1 MYDAIVIGAGVS
13 GLMCANILSRMG
25 AHVLVLEKEPRTGG
39 MLQGFSRGG
48 TAFDT
53 GLHYVGGLGPGESLE
68 WVFRYH
74 NLTVLPWKRL
84 DCSEEVITG
93 GKSYLIPCG
102 YDSFA
107 EGMAEYFPHQRENLK
122 CFTAELKNIS
132 GGIRN
137 LEKDRLPLYG
147 RSAAGFIEETISDK
161 TLRKV
166 LTSMGPRM
174 EMRLESLPLYE
185 YAMITAPFIESAWRL
200 NAPSH
205 TITDTLARQI
215 VENGGEIKCGVA
227 VDGIMQNEVHAKDQT
242 FKAEEIISSIPPANM
257 MPMVN
262 QLRDIYKKRIV
273 SLPQTEGMFTAYL
286 TLSPGRI
293 QYVNHSISID
303 NKVFIHFNVPENQDN
318 WATKIELM
326 MPVEDWPQT
335 RSDDYSSWK
344 DTLAREAVAIAQNR
358 LPGLSSAVKEIYTTS
373 PLTWQRYTGSASA
386 FGIRKDYRSVLTT
399 VISPRTPLPHLWFI
413 GQSIGLHGMLG
424 VSMTVLN
431 TLSQIY
437 GLETIRKEISL

>member
-25 AHVLVLEKEPRTGG
+25 ANVFVLEKEPGSGG

-53 GLHYVGGLGPGESLE
+53 GLHYVGGLGPGEPLE
-68 WVFRYH
+68 WIFRYH
-74 NLTVLPWKRL
+74 NLTSLPWERL
-84 DCSEEVITG
+84 DCGEEVITG

-102 YDSFA
+102 YDNFVV
-107 EGMAEYFPHQRENLK
+107 GMAEYFPHQLENLRR
-122 CFTAELKNIS
+122 FAAELKS
-132 GGIRN
+132 VSDGIRN
-137 LEKDRLPLYG
+137 LERDRLPLYE
-147 RSAAGFIEETISDK
+147 RSAARFLEDTITDE

-174 EMRLESLPLYE
+174 EMRLESLPFYE

-200 NAPSH
+200 AAPSR
-205 TITDTLARQI
+205 TITDALAKQ
-215 VENGGEIKCGVA
+215 VMENGGEIRCGVCA
-227 VDGIMQNEVHAKDQT
+227 DCISENEVRSKDQV

-257 MPMVN
+257 VSIANGMRN
-262 QLRDIYKKRIV
+262 IYKKRIV
-273 SLPQTEGMFTAYL
+273 SLPQTGGMFTAYL
-286 TLSPGRI
+286 LLSPGTI
-293 QYVNHSISID
+293 PYVNHNISID
-303 NKVFIHFNVPENQDN
+303 DKVFVHFNVPENQRQ
-318 WATKIELM
+318 WATKLEIM
-326 MPVEDWPQT
+326 MPVDEWPPA
-335 RSDDYSSWK
+335 RSDDYRSWK
-344 DTLAREAVAIAQNR
+344 EDLANQAIAVAQRR
-358 LPGLSSAVKEIYTTS
+358 LPGLSGAVKEIYTSS

-399 VISPRTPLPHLWFI
+399 VLSPRTPLPHLWLI
-413 GQSIGLHGMLG
+413 GQSVGLHGLLG

-437 GLETIRKEISL
+437 GLETIKKELSL

>member
-25 AHVLVLEKEPRTGG
+25 ARVLVLEKEPRTGG

-68 WVFRYH
+68 WIFRYH
-74 NLTVLPWKRL
+74 NLTSLPWKKL
-84 DCSEEVITG
+84 DCSEEVITR

-102 YDSFA
+102 YDNFA

-122 CFTAELKNIS
+122 RFAAELKSVS
-132 GGIRN
+132 GCIRA
-137 LEKDRLPLYG
+137 LEKDPLPLYE
-147 RSAAGFIEETISDK
+147 RSAAQFLEDTITDE
-161 TLRKV
+161 TLREV

-174 EMRLESLPLYE
+174 EMRLESLPFYE

-200 NAPSH
+200 GAPSR
-205 TITDTLARQI
+205 TITDSLAKQVI
-215 VENGGEIKCGVA
+215 ENGGEIRCGVGA
-227 VDGIMQNEVHAKDQT
+227 DCITENEVRSKDQI
-242 FKAEEIISSIPPANM
+242 FKAKEIISSIPPANM
-257 MPMVN
+257 VSIVKGMRN
-262 QLRDIYKKRIV
+262 IYRKRIT
-273 SLPQTEGMFTAYL
+273 SLPQTDGMFTAYL
-286 TLSPGRI
+286 LLSPGMI
-293 QYVNHSISID
+293 SYLNHNISID
-303 NKVFIHFNVPENQDN
+303 NKVFIHFNVPENQKQ
-318 WATKIELM
+318 WATKMEIM
-326 MPVEDWPQT
+326 MPVEEWPLS

-344 DTLAREAVAIAQNR
+344 EDLASQAIDIAQR
-358 LPGLSSAVKEIYTTS
+358 RIPGLSGAVKEIYTSS

-399 VISPRTPLPHLWFI
+399 VLSPHTPLPHLWLI
-413 GQSIGLHGMLG
+413 GQSVGLHGLLG

-437 GLETIRKEISL
+437 GFETIRKELSL

>member
-13 GLMCANILSRMG
+13 GLMCANIMSRMG
-25 AHVLVLEKEPRTGG
+25 AHVLVLEKEPKTGG

-68 WVFRYH
+68 WIFRYH
-74 NLTVLPWKRL
+74 NLTGLPWKKL
-84 DCSEEVITG
+84 DYGEEVIIN

-102 YDSFA
+102 YDNFA
-107 EGMAEYFPHQRENLK
+107 MGMAEYFPHQRENLK
-122 CFTAELKNIS
+122 RFASELKSVS
-132 GGIRN
+132 GGIRD
-137 LEKDRLPLYG
+137 LEKDRLPLYE
-147 RSAAGFIEETISDK
+147 RSAAEFLSETISNE

-174 EMRLESLPLYE
+174 EMRSESLPFYE

-200 NAPSH
+200 DAPSH
-205 TITDTLARQI
+205 TITDVLAKQ
-215 VENGGEIKCGVA
+215 VTENGGEIKCGVG
-227 VDGIMQNEVHAKDQT
+227 VDCITQNEVRSKDQI

-257 MPMVN
+257 MPMVK
-262 QLRDIYKKRIV
+262 QMRDIYKKRIV
-273 SLPQTEGMFTAYL
+273 SLPQTGGMFTAYL
-286 TLSPGRI
+286 LLSPGMI
-293 QYVNHSISID
+293 PYVNHNISID
-303 NKVFIHFNVPENQDN
+303 NKVFIHFNVPDNQQN
-318 WATKIELM
+318 WATTLEIM
-326 MPVEDWPQT
+326 MPVDEWPQT
-335 RSDDYSSWK
+335 RSDDYFSWK
-344 DTLAREAVAIAQNR
+344 ADLAGQAIAIAQTR
-358 LPGLSSAVKEIYTTS
+358 LPGLSRAVKEIYTSS

-399 VISPRTPLPHLWFI
+399 VLSPRTPLPHLWLI
-413 GQSIGLHGMLG
+413 GQSIGLHGVLG

-437 GLETIRKEISL
+437 GLETIRKELSL